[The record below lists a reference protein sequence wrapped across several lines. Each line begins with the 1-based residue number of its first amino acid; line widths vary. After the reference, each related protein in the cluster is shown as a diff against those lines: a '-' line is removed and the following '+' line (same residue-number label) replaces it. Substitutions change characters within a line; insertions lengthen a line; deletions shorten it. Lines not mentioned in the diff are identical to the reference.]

1 MEREGMHVSD
11 IAQELTDRLRFS
23 HVVLEQTKADLTA
36 AKRAAE
42 KKKEKSQRRIQS
54 QAAAS
59 VSLNEANRLEFSK
72 KIANCISESTRM
84 DNAKSRS

>member
-23 HVVLEQTKADLTA
+23 HVVLEQTKADLAA

-42 KKKEKSQRRIQS
+42 KRKEKSQRRIQS
-54 QAAAS
+54 
-59 VSLNEANRLEFSK
+59 
-72 KIANCISESTRM
+72 
-84 DNAKSRS
+84 